1 MHTLC
6 PTIMFIWT
14 YVYQVESKLTVLFHM
29 GMPLHVRVAIIV
41 NKTMCLEH
49 GLLCFYSS
57 FNNVAA
63 CVEGVC
69 HVKMHF
75 CPLISLVKYTHSE
88 MATSLQIDGVR

>member
-1 MHTLC
+1 MGQSWIKQSTHRLHSMHTLC

-41 NKTMCLEH
+41 SKTMCLEH

-57 FNNVAA
+57 FTNVAA
-63 CVEGVC
+63 CIEGVC

-75 CPLISLVKYTHSE
+75 CPLI
-88 MATSLQIDGVR
+88 